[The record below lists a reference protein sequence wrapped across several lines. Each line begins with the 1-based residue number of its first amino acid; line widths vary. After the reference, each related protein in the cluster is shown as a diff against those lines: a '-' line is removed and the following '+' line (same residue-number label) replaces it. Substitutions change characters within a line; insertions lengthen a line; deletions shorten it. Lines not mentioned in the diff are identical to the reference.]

1 LWELE
6 EAQKRARKDGKRSH
20 AEQEIFANILQQRRI
35 VQEAASLSKQR
46 RRQEKTPPD
55 SAPSEATLDRPDTTK
70 VVTSEIKPYPVE
82 IWEGE

>member
-1 LWELE
+1 MWELE
-6 EAQKRARKDGKRSH
+6 EAQKRARKDGRRFH

-55 SAPSEATLDRPDTTK
+55 SLSPAATVHQPETTN
-70 VVTSEIKPYPVE
+70 VVTAEIKPYLVE